1 MADAFIGALIRGVSH
16 HVQGTRGKSVSYGS
30 RAEGVGMGQDEV
42 PHSAE
47 RADKGSRAP
56 GMLPVEAPAQRHVR
70 RALDIV
76 ISLVALIVS
85 APIMLV
91 IAVIIRLDS
100 PGPALFRQVRM
111 TKDRRNRKELSV
123 AIEGPERRRVLYAGR
138 PFKFT
143 KFRTMYVDAKE
154 RFPELYAYQYSD
166 EEIQTIK
173 FKVSDDPRVTRVGR
187 WLRKTSL
194 DELPNFWNVLI
205 GDMTLCGPRP
215 EIPEMSPYYSQD
227 QLRKFQVQ
235 AGLTGPA
242 QVGGRGDLSFQET
255 VDMDAEYVTS
265 RSLRGDLK
273 ILWQTVVAVVKQRG
287 AE

>member
-1 MADAFIGALIRGVSH
+1 M
-16 HVQGTRGKSVSYGS
+16 SYGS
-30 RAEGVGMGQDEV
+30 RVEGVGINEKEL
-42 PHSAE
+42 PHSSE
-47 RADKGSRAP
+47 RMNKAAQSP
-56 GMLPVEAPAQRHVR
+56 GMLPVEPPAQRHVR
-70 RALDIV
+70 RLLDIV
-76 ISLVALIVS
+76 ISLSALIVA
-85 APIMLV
+85 APVMLA
-91 IAVIIRLDS
+91 IAIIIRLDS

-111 TKDRRNRKELSV
+111 TKDRRNRRSLSV

-138 PFKFT
+138 PFKFL

-194 DELPNFWNVLI
+194 DELPNFWNVLV

-215 EIPEMSPYYSQD
+215 EIPEMSPYYSHD

-242 QVGGRGDLSFQET
+242 QVGGRGDLTFQET
-255 VDMDAEYVTS
+255 VDMDAQYVDS
-265 RSLRGDLK
+265 RSLKGDLK
-273 ILWQTVVAVVKQRG
+273 ILWQTVVAVIKQRG